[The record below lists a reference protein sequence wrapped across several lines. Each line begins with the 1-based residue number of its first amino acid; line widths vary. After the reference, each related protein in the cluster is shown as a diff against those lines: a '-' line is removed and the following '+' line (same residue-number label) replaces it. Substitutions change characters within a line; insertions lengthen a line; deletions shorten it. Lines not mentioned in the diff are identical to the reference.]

1 MEKIVNDIIKEE
13 LYFETLENGLRVYFM
28 PKRGFVKKY
37 AVLATDFGS
46 NDLEFIPNGENKK
59 IRVNEGIA
67 HFLEHKMF
75 EQPDG
80 GNAFDLFSKYGAS
93 ANAFTNFNMTAYLF
107 SATENFNECL
117 SHLIDYVQTPYY
129 TDENVEKEKGIIAQ
143 EIKMYDDDPSWQV
156 YFNALK
162 AMYQKHNVRIDIA
175 GDVESI
181 YKITPE
187 ELYKCYNTFYNPSNM
202 ILFVIGDL
210 DADEIMGVIK
220 KANHDD
226 IKKIEGNIQRF
237 SEVEP
242 KEIAC
247 KEIVEKYQVSMPMF
261 NIAYKD
267 EDINLKGKSLLKKEV
282 VSDILCDM
290 IFKTGSD
297 LNEYMYMNGMVN
309 DSFYG
314 GFYSEVE
321 YAFTL
326 ISGEGKD
333 PYKVKETITE
343 YLEKYKTEGLSKEG
357 FERAKKKKI
366 GEFLKYMDSIE
377 FIANNFIS
385 YAFKDVNILDY
396 LEVLKEVKFEDVE
409 ERLRTH
415 FKEENCVISI
425 IELLEAEEN

>member
-28 PKRGFVKKY
+28 PKKGFVKKY
-37 AVLATDFGS
+37 AILATDFGS
-46 NDLEFIPNGENKK
+46 NDLEFVPKGESDK

-117 SHLIDYVQTPYY
+117 THLIDYVQTPYY
-129 TDENVEKEKGIIAQ
+129 TEENVEKEKGIIAQ

-175 GDVESI
+175 GDVDSI
-181 YKITPE
+181 YKITPD

-210 DADEIMGVIK
+210 DENEVMDVIK
-220 KANHDD
+220 KANHSD
-226 IKKIEGNIQRF
+226 IEKIEGKIQRF
-237 SEVEP
+237 PNAEP
-242 KEIAC
+242 KEIAQ

-267 EDINLKGKSLLKKEV
+267 EDVNLRGKELLKKEV

-290 IFKTGSD
+290 IFKTGSE
-297 LNEYMYMNGMVN
+297 LNEDMYMKGMVN

-333 PYKVKETITE
+333 PHKVKDTITE
-343 YLEKYKTEGLSKEG
+343 YLERYKKEGLSREG

-366 GEFLKYMDSIE
+366 GEFLKYMDSME

-396 LEVLKEVKFEDVE
+396 LEVLKEVEFEDVE
-409 ERLRTH
+409 NRLRTH

-425 IELLEAEEN
+425 IEPLEIEEN